1 MQHVQEITIPYI
13 LHLADNNL
21 ILAQR
26 NSEWCGHGPIL
37 EQDIALTNLT
47 LDLLGQARMLYQ
59 LAAQRINATNG
70 NEETTEDTLAYLRTE
85 REFSNMLMNE
95 LPKGHW
101 GFTVIRMYLYS
112 EFQQLLYKELTQHTD
127 KDIAAIAEKSLKEI
141 KYHIKWSK
149 DWVIRLGDG
158 TEESHQKMQEA
169 LDEIWTYTGEM
180 FDAAPF
186 ENASLLKSIE
196 GLWLE
201 KVKAKLEEATL
212 TIPEK
217 TFMQKGGKAG
227 IHTEHFGYMLA
238 EMQYLQRTYPNAVW

>member
-201 KVKAKLEEATL
+201 KVKATLEEATL

>member
-1 MQHVQEITIPYI
+1 MQHVQEISIPYI

-127 KDIAAIAEKSLKEI
+127 KVIAAIAEKSLKEI

-169 LDEIWTYTGEM
+169 LDEIWTYIGEM

-201 KVKAKLEEATL
+201 NVKATLEEANL

>member
-59 LAAQRINATNG
+59 LAAQRINANNG

-158 TEESHQKMQEA
+158 TEESHLKMQEA

-201 KVKAKLEEATL
+201 KVKATLEEATL